1 MKNCPLLLVLLLDA
15 TFIAAEF
22 SSVCIACKGV
32 QAQTVANFFLAFELG
47 LEIVPVIN
55 KIELPSAD
63 IPAVQRQLQE
73 NFDLVPEDALLI
85 SARSGMLLKNIT
97 NNHSM
102 DSNITPTPS
111 GAMLISLM
119 LLPIGIG
126 LESVL
131 PSVIER
137 IPAPSGTVDQPLR

>member
-1 MKNCPLLLVLLLDA
+1 MLLDA
-15 TFIAAEF
+15 TFIAAEL

-32 QAQTVANFFLAFELG
+32 QAQTVANFFLE

-55 KIELPSAD
+55 KIDLPSAD

-85 SARSGMLLKNIT
+85 SARSGMLLSNNANKNNT
-97 NNHSM
+97 NIDRSINT
-102 DSNITPTPS
+102 NIMRRNTYFT
-111 GAMLISLM
+111 MLSH
-119 LLPIGIG
+119 IGIG